1 MIPNPSTMAD
11 YLYLVDQAVFEA
23 GDRVMSEGDDEAEP
37 EPEPE
42 PEPDLDTSFA
52 TLLEQQLKVLQAGIT
67 DGSYEFADQD
77 LPFMALVQ
85 RYKSQIPFAE
95 LLERINSTHRG
106 GLGS

>member
-23 GDRVMSEGDDEAEP
+23 GDRVISEGDDEAEP
-37 EPEPE
+37 DLDL
-42 PEPDLDTSFA
+42 DLDTSFA
-52 TLLEQQLKVLQAGIT
+52 TLLEQQLKALQASIT